1 MTARLLPWP
10 AGFRIRL
17 QTWVRCNGRKGPG
30 CRGPRAAPTKASS
43 TAGSVGVGSIG
54 VLGMLALGAWAMQ
67 SSADD
72 VGWRVRVNVQEGRV
86 DVSLHPLE
94 CVMLIEV
101 MLARV
106 RPCQDLTSPD
116 DSEPRSQHYWG
127 GVCVQGQRRRG
138 KQHDDG
144 LLNDILLITASSTT
158 ATGAAA
164 ATAGAVLGPLFA
176 AAVAAGLGLL

>member
-86 DVSLHPLE
+86 DV
-94 CVMLIEV
+94 
-101 MLARV
+101 V
-106 RPCQDLTSPD
+106 RRGRNGSAFDRAAWRWRDLTSPD